1 MRTLLLAHMGGPES
15 PEQLPG
21 FLEKIFLDRD
31 LLRLPLR
38 PLTGRLLARLRL
50 PEARRHYGR
59 IGGASPLPALTR
71 SLAAKLSAALSDPG
85 VEVRAVYT
93 HARPGL
99 PAAGGGLLVLPLY
112 PQYSKVLAG
121 AIERRLPGAKMLGSW
136 HLEPA
141 FLDCLEARLRAVLR
155 GRGPGDTALLFL
167 AHGLPLS
174 AAAGDLYV
182 GQVRET
188 FQALASRFPGWE
200 ARLAYIGKAGPAEW
214 TGPQA
219 WDELAALKGAKG
231 IAAQYLSLPLDNV
244 ETLYDIDIALGA
256 RAKALGFG
264 YFARAASPN
273 DGDDFASAL
282 AGLVRGRLL

>member
-15 PEQLPG
+15 PEQLPD
-21 FLEKIFLDRD
+21 FLKSIFLDRD
-31 LLRLPLR
+31 LVKLPLR

-50 PEARRHYGR
+50 PEARRHYGC
-59 IGGASPLPALTR
+59 IGGASPLPGLTR
-71 SLAAKLSAALSDPG
+71 ALAARLSAVLSDPG

-93 HARPGL
+93 HAHPGL
-99 PAAGGGLLVLPLY
+99 PASGVGLLVLPLY

-121 AIERRLPGAKMLGSW
+121 AIERRLPGAKVLGSW

-141 FLDCLEARLRAVLR
+141 FLNCLEARLRAVLK

-174 AAAGDLYV
+174 AAADDIYV
-182 GQVRET
+182 GQVQET
-188 FQALASRFPGWE
+188 FKAMASRFPGWE

-219 WDELAALKGAKG
+219 YDELAAMKSAKG

-244 ETLYDIDIALGA
+244 ETLYDIDVALGNRA
-256 RAKALGFG
+256 RELGFG

-273 DGDDFASAL
+273 DGNDFAAAL
-282 AGLVRGRLL
+282 AELVRGRLL